1 MMRPRLIRRQLQ
13 PQHGHNIG
21 AGEFAGDFAFA
32 LCLEVGTFFATTETA
47 AFLHLD
53 WRSRRGQGL
62 QTRMQFTP
70 TPLPAFAGGTD
81 LIHGVGGR
89 FLGQEK
95 MILRRNRK
103 STFCDWSC

>member
-13 PQHGHNIG
+13 PQHGHDIG
-21 AGEFAGDFAFA
+21 AGELAGDFAFA
-32 LCLEVGTFFATTETA
+32 LCLEVGTFFATTEAT

-53 WRSRRGQGL
+53 RSARRGQGL

-89 FLGQEK
+89 FLGL
-95 MILRRNRK
+95 MSRWRWRTRK
-103 STFCDWSC
+103 PSVA